1 MKDQM
6 YDLVVIG
13 NPTFHNGHLSGPSV
27 FSATTAARLGIEHVA
42 IISTV
47 GSQVTDVFIQG
58 VDGLDIP
65 EYFIIEAKEK
75 GVVQVQTPNL
85 GQETSISCIPD
96 KINIRDIPDEFLH
109 TRAILLSPALQ
120 EITAEFIE
128 WICNST
134 DALVYLDPQI
144 RRLNSKGHLEII
156 RDFSVTE
163 KTQSYL
169 DIIKPNQLESELI
182 TGEADPFLAA
192 ELIVEWASEACIIT
206 LGKNGSLV
214 YDGEDFSIIP
224 SYPIEEVDSM
234 GAGAVY
240 LAAFAIKAIDSNP
253 LIDCGAY
260 ASSVASIKVEHK
272 WMDFFFQ
279 KTEIN
284 SRTTEIQRLI
294 ETR

>member
-1 MKDQM
+1 M
-6 YDLVVIG
+6 YDVVVIG
-13 NPTFHNGHLSGPSV
+13 NPTFHDGLLSGPGI
-27 FSATTAARLGIEHVA
+27 FSAATAARLGIEQVA

-47 GSQVTDVFIQG
+47 STQVTDAFIQG

-65 EYFIIEAKEK
+65 EYFVIEAKEK
-75 GVVQVQTPNL
+75 GVVQVQTPYL
-85 GQETSISCIPD
+85 GQETSILCIPD

-109 TRAILLSPALQ
+109 TRAVLLSPALQ

-144 RRLNSKGHLEII
+144 RRLDSKGHLEVI

-214 YDGEDFSIIP
+214 YDGKDFSIIP
-224 SYPIEEVDSM
+224 SFPIEEVDST

-240 LAAFAIKAIDSNP
+240 LAAFTTKAIDTNSF
-253 LIDCGAY
+253 IDCGAY

-272 WMDFFFQ
+272 WMDFVFH
-279 KTEIN
+279 KSEVD